1 MFLAVGLAATPV
13 ANWTAADD
21 GKSVTLTVGDQATLT
36 LSASAGTGYLW
47 KIDPVDATVL
57 AVSEAKINADRT
69 PGLVGGPVQFVWTIA
84 AKAPGKVDLAAKL
97 ARPWIADNPAQ
108 TVTIHVAVK

>member
-1 MFLAVGLAATPV
+1 
-13 ANWTAADD
+13 
-21 GKSVTLTVGDQATLT
+21 
-36 LSASAGTGYLW
+36 
-47 KIDPVDATVL
+47 
-57 AVSEAKINADRT
+57 
-69 PGLVGGPVQFVWTIA
+69 VQFVWTIA